1 MIFERYLSLK
11 ELIAEW
17 YLVWAQNI
25 ALRLQKQIPTSLC
38 PPNLKRL
45 NNLLTRCS
53 RESAPTQTVEDQKPK
68 VKTKNQ
74 NRTQHP
80 PRQYKNKRQKSK
92 PKTKM
97 GLSTHPNRRSC
108 AKAEPGY
115 SGKLVVG
122 HVGGNHE
129 LARQGGCHLAVGSLS
144 GESIFNF
151 ILIFNRPPARSRL
164 PSILWHLWPL
174 TLWPPP
180 PNPCPTP
187 LSLPLLLPPVITNSL
202 SNSQRWEFRASFFL

>member
-1 MIFERYLSLK
+1 MNRPSRQCPSRQLCHDGRSPCTASSPNYEGLYLTRGLFAG
-11 ELIAEW
+11 L
-17 YLVWAQNI
+17 YLVWAQNV
-25 ALRLQKQIPTSLC
+25 ALRLQKQIPSPFG
-38 PPNLKRL
+38 PPHLKKW
-45 NNLLTRCS
+45 NNLLTRYS
-53 RESAPTQTVEDQKPK
+53 KESAPTHTWDLVP
-68 VKTKNQ
+68 
-74 NRTQHP
+74 
-80 PRQYKNKRQKSK
+80 K
-92 PKTKM
+92 PKTKR
-97 GLSTHPNRRSC
+97 GISTHPNRRPC
-108 AKAEPGY
+108 AKAKSSDP
-115 SGKLVVG
+115 SKLVVG